1 MPHLLNHNP
10 NIPNNPRRVIEVGEG
25 GVGVEEEEEVEGVKD
40 LIQLFVNFVVN
51 NTYPGTVQPIEQYN
65 KEERD

>member
-10 NIPNNPRRVIEVGEG
+10 NITNNPRRVIEVGEG
-25 GVGVEEEEEVEGVKD
+25 GVGEEEEGEVGME
-40 LIQLFVNFVVN
+40 LIQLFVNFAVN

-65 KEERD
+65 KEERG